1 MISEV
6 VILPTCFK
14 EKNISIELIQV
25 FKDIKRYPI
34 FIQYFENSNW
44 IDSVKSVETNKS
56 IPDAL
61 RKPLQVF
68 LKKIRNRI
76 ILVESDQKD
85 FSKMI
90 NWLKEIKARGNID
103 CVFVTSDETTLCRKQ
118 NIKFYQKINEI
129 ILLDSTKWD
138 KLKVSG
144 VEIEKT
150 KKETEKIIKTI
161 CRNTDKVILVDG
173 YFDPTK
179 RNVKRTIDLISTHL
193 GQSKKYLAEDK
204 KIVIHAP
211 KKMVHDDIEVFKNNV
226 DKELKKFKY
235 KYKIDFEFY
244 LWDYIHDRSFLTDV
258 ICLESTS
265 GLAIVDDDSS
275 GDNIQTKW
283 LVLEDRLADDQLE
296 KYDIDFD
303 DEVDHIEW
311 KYAT

>member
-14 EKNISIELIQV
+14 EKNISNELIQV
-25 FKDIKRYPI
+25 FRDIERYPI

-44 IDSVKSVETNKS
+44 IDSVKSVDTNES

-61 RKPLQVF
+61 RKSLQVF

-76 ILVESDQKD
+76 ILVESEQKD
-85 FSKMI
+85 FSKII
-90 NWLKEIKARGNID
+90 NWLKGIKAEGNID
-103 CVFVTSDETTLCRKQ
+103 CVFVTSDEITLCK
-118 NIKFYQKINEI
+118 KQKINFYQNIHDI
-129 ILLDSTKWD
+129 ILSDSTKWD
-138 KLKVSG
+138 ELKVSG
-144 VEIEKT
+144 VEIKKT
-150 KKETEKIIKTI
+150 KEETEKIIKTI
-161 CRNTDKVILVDG
+161 CKNTDKVILVDG

-193 GQSKKYLAEDK
+193 GQSKNYLAEDK
-204 KIVIHAP
+204 KIIMHAP
-211 KKMVHDDIEVFKNNV
+211 KKMVQDIELFKKNV
-226 DKELKKFKY
+226 AEELNRFKDKH
-235 KYKIDFEFY
+235 KIDFEFY
-244 LWDYIHDRSFLTDV
+244 LWNYIHDRSFLTDV

-283 LVLEDRLADDQLE
+283 FILEDRLANEQFE

-303 DEVDHIEW
+303 DEVDHIKW